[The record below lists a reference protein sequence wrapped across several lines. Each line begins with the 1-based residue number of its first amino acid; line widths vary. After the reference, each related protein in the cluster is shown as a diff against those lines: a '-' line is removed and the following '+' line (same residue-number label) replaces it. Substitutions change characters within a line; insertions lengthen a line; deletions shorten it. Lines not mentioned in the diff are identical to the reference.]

1 MHVEQVSMAKI
12 KLFVYIAVLVLHL
25 AFCEDQ
31 AVVNNKLPIT
41 IDITN
46 VHFNECLVCFVR
58 VMLI

>member
-31 AVVNNKLPIT
+31 AAVNNKLPIT
-41 IDITN
+41 IYSI
-46 VHFNECLVCFVR
+46 NEYSNEYLVCFVR
-58 VMLI
+58 VILM